1 MLKRKVT
8 ARQSAPSFL
17 DHDSRYSGFR
27 SRLASSRPTFSSS
40 PRAESEVLDAIKEGM
55 DAADKDVPF
64 SLLYL
69 YDDQAAF
76 AARARVRHRKRSAGF
91 AGGDPP
97 GRPVA
102 RYPGPGKPE
111 KSYAGSDIRFKLVSR
126 T

>member
-1 MLKRKVT
+1 MFKRKVT

-40 PRAESEVLDAIKEGM
+40 PRAAAEVLDAIKEGM

-69 YDDQAAF
+69 YDDQAAMRL
-76 AARARVRHRKRSAGF
+76 ARASGIESGQPASPAVILP
-91 AGGDPP
+91 GGPWPDIPD
-97 GRPVA
+97 
-102 RYPGPGKPE
+102 
-111 KSYAGSDIRFKLVSR
+111 SGSLRSR
-126 T
+126 TPVPTYASNW